1 MDVDSKAEESLQEMS
16 RERRQIVEALT
27 EERIKLIESNQSL
40 EKKSTAQKAR
50 IQILENEVRKI
61 KENITVSGRR

>member
-40 EKKSTAQKAR
+40 EKKNTAQKAR

-61 KENITVSGRR
+61 KENITVSDRC

>member
-61 KENITVSGRR
+61 KENITVSDRC

>member
-1 MDVDSKAEESLQEMS
+1 MS

-27 EERIKLIESNQSL
+27 EERIKLIESNQLL
-40 EKKSTAQKAR
+40 EKKNTAQKAR

-61 KENITVSGRR
+61 KENITVSGRC